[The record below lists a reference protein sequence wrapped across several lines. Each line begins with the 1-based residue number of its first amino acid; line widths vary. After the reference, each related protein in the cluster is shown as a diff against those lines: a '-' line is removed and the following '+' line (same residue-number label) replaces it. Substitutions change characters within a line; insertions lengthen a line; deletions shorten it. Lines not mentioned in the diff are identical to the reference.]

1 MSSKSKDDLV
11 PQQDDVL
18 LGRAADVFHHPGNAR
33 YRHLITMNLH
43 TFQLCQD
50 RLDKMNLIK
59 QVTLQI
65 MDGGR
70 VRFLRQHEKHRWKEV
85 TFRTAYDKVSH
96 ALRDGIKKTV
106 FPTVKPA
113 PPKPPA
119 PAPPLSRTTPT
130 YATGFPT
137 DTNLLLRRAQLEC
150 QQLEFERQQQQ
161 QQQQQANDSNLLF
174 QRQLQSLLGGLQQP
188 DPTTAMLS
196 RNLTT
201 PSFAYQSLPS
211 LPADFVPPNET
222 PLQESAFAEGS
233 PIRGVYPRQN
243 VRVPVHRR
251 PQKDLGLNRQ
261 PLIPEQKSPT
271 EKRDKMKKADSK
283 KLAGDALKEY
293 TKPKK

>member
-43 TFQLCQD
+43 TFQQCHD

-65 MDGGR
+65 LDGGR
-70 VRFLRQHEKHRWKEV
+70 VRFLRQHEKHRWEEV

-119 PAPPLSRTTPT
+119 PAPPPMTTPT
-130 YATGFPT
+130 FATGFPT
-137 DTNLLLRRAQLEC
+137 DTNLLLRRAQLER
-150 QQLEFERQQQQ
+150 QQLELEHQ
-161 QQQQQANDSNLLF
+161 QQQQQANDSNFLF
-174 QRQLQSLLGGLQQP
+174 QRQLQSLLSGLQQP
-188 DPTTAMLS
+188 EPAPAMLS
-196 RNLTT
+196 RNLRT

-211 LPADFVPPNET
+211 LPADFVPPNER
-222 PLQESAFAEGS
+222 PLQQSAFAEGS

-243 VRVPVHRR
+243 VRVPVRHR
-251 PQKDLGLNRQ
+251 PQKDLGLNLQ
-261 PLIPEQKSPT
+261 PLLPEQQSPT
-271 EKRDKMKKADSK
+271 EKRVKMKTADSK
-283 KLAGDALKEY
+283 KLASEALKEY